1 MALSDHTATT
11 GDEGVA
17 RMARLRTDVSHSA
30 RVWNYWLGGKD
41 HYPVDEQVGEQ
52 ILGFVPALPRSA
64 VADRAFLARAVR
76 HLAGTEGIRQF
87 LDIGTGLPTAD
98 NTHEVAQR
106 VDPSCRI
113 VYADN
118 DPLVLTHAH
127 ALLTSTPE
135 GATDYIEA
143 DVHDPEA
150 ILRGAARTLDLDRP
164 VALTL
169 LGILNFVLDTDEAVS
184 IVHRLL
190 DAVPSGS
197 FLVISHPTTEVD
209 GEAMTQAVEYWNGQG
224 SAPMTLRTRAELA
237 RLFDRVELLEPGLV
251 SCSRWRP
258 GAGTAEP
265 AEVTHFGAV
274 GRKP

>member
-1 MALSDHTATT
+1 MPEIQAA

-17 RMARLRTDVSHSA
+17 RMSRLRTDVSHSA
-30 RVWNYWLGGKD
+30 RIWNYWLGGKD
-41 HYPVDEQVGEQ
+41 HYPVDEEVGKQ

-76 HLAGTEGIRQF
+76 HLAGQAGIRQF

-106 VDPSCRI
+106 VDPAARI
-113 VYADN
+113 VYVDN

-127 ALLTSTPE
+127 ALLTSTPQ

-143 DVHDPEA
+143 DVHDPEK
-150 ILRGAARTLDLDRP
+150 ILREAARTLDFDRP
-164 VALTL
+164 VAITM
-169 LGILNFVLDTDEAVS
+169 LGILNFVMDTDEAVS

-197 FLVISHPTTEVD
+197 HLVISHPTTEVD
-209 GEAMTQAVEYWNGQG
+209 GEAMTQAVEYWNSQG
-224 SAPMTLRTRAELA
+224 SALMTLRGRADLV
-237 RLFDRVELLEPGLV
+237 RLFDRVEVLEPGIV

-258 GAGTAEP
+258 EEGPEP
-265 AEVTHFGAV
+265 AAVTHFGGV